1 MKPATIH
8 INGQVAEL
16 MEDKGVVN
24 AKIVCN
30 MDHLMVTLKNT
41 DNLELGGDVEI
52 EGEIR
57 IKSIKFKE
65 LGVNE

>member
-1 MKPATIH
+1 MKPTTVR

-30 MDHLMVTLKNT
+30 MDHLMITLKNT
-41 DNLELGGDVEI
+41 DNLELGSGVEI